1 MAVLSSLEPGLL
13 LLGKGMLTLV
23 YIVFTNLNNPYSFNA
38 KAFVYIKDLAEEEE
52 EERRSEVN
60 HFSSRVVYKA
70 HSQFHNCGGGRRSK
84 DEEGETRGPFYITT
98 TN

>member
-1 MAVLSSLEPGLL
+1 MAVLSSLEPGPL

-23 YIVFTNLNNPYSFNA
+23 YIVFTNLNNPYSINVE
-38 KAFVYIKDLAEEEE
+38 AFVYIKDLAEEE
-52 EERRSEVN
+52 RRSQMN

-70 HSQFHNCGGGRRSK
+70 HSQFHNCGGGGSK